1 MIGLIIIASIALIGV
16 ITVQIAR
23 LTEIAGRLRGE
34 EEVQY
39 ASNKNNANWSLIFM
53 VIFLIACVASALY
66 YKNYMLGYG
75 PHEAASAHGPA
86 LDRIFNITLF
96 FTGIVFVIT
105 QIALFWFAYKY
116 KGTRNGKSEHISHDN
131 KLEIIWTAIPAV
143 VMTFLVVGGLDA
155 WNEVMADVPEDG
167 VAALIPSEENEYL
180 EIEATGYQFAWD
192 IRYPGEDGLI
202 GEKNFRL
209 IDPGSNPLGQD
220 WTDSKNWDDFMAP
233 GDGFVLPVGK
243 PVRVRITAK
252 DVLHN
257 FDLPHFRVKMDAIP
271 GIPTY
276 FVFTPTITTEEYREK
291 LKNTPE
297 YNQPDPDDP
306 TKMKWETFTYELA
319 CAELCGKGHYSMRKA
334 FRVVEE
340 GEYRQWLSKQQSYYK
355 TQVRGTENDPNLGK
369 VLDYEVKE
377 RREAFNT
384 DVESALNATADSL
397 RIVRLK
403 YVNFETGSAN
413 LTTNSKYELDN
424 VIDFMKRYKDVSI
437 ELSGHT
443 DNTGNPEGNDLLSQ
457 QRSEAVY
464 NYLRSNGSILPNR
477 MTAVGY
483 GSRLPVDTNDTDE
496 GRANNRRT
504 EFKILK
510 SNSDS

>member
-1 MIGLIIIASIALIGV
+1 MIGLIIVASIALIGI

-23 LTEIAGRLRGE
+23 LSEIAGRLRGE
-34 EEVQY
+34 QEMQY
-39 ASNKNNANWSLIFM
+39 VYNKRNANWFVLFM
-53 VIFLIACVASALY
+53 IAFLVLAVGSALY

-96 FTGIVFVIT
+96 FTGIVFFAT
-105 QIALFWFAYKY
+105 QIVLAYFTYKY
-116 KGTRNGKSEHISHDN
+116 RGGRNTESTFISHDN
-131 KLEIIWTAIPAV
+131 KLEIIWTLIPAV

-155 WNEVMADVPEDG
+155 WNEVMADIPENGVP
-167 VAALIPSEENEYL
+167 ALIPMEENEYL

-220 WTDSKNWDDFMAP
+220 WEDEKNWDDFMAP

-243 PVRVRITAK
+243 KVRVRITAK

-276 FVFTPTITTEEYREK
+276 FVFTPEITSEEYQER
-291 LKNTPE
+291 LKNTPQ
-297 YNQPDPDDP
+297 YNVPDPDNAEQ
-306 TKMKWETFTYELA
+306 MQWENFTYELA
-319 CAELCGKGHYSMRKA
+319 CAEICGKGHYSMRKA

-340 GEYRQWLSKQQSYYK
+340 DEYRAWVAKQQSYYK
-355 TQVRGTENDPNLGK
+355 TQVRGTDNDPNKGK
-369 VLDYEVKE
+369 VLPYEVAE
-377 RREAFNT
+377 RRETFNKNIET
-384 DVESALNATADSL
+384 ALSAAEDSL
-397 RIVRLK
+397 RTVRLE
-403 YVNFETGSAN
+403 YVNFESGSAE
-413 LTTNSKYELDN
+413 LTDNSKYELEN
-424 VIDFMKRYKDVSI
+424 IIGFMKRYGDVNV

-443 DNTGNPEGNDLLSQ
+443 DSTGNEESNMTLSQ
-457 QRSEAVY
+457 SRANAVY
-464 NYLRSNGSILPNR
+464 DYLIKEGQISASR
-477 MTAVGY
+477 MTPVGY
-483 GSRLPVDTNDTDE
+483 GQSRPVDTNDTEE
-496 GRANNRRT
+496 GRENNRRT
-504 EFKILK
+504 ELKILRTEL
-510 SNSDS
+510 